1 MGYIP
6 TMPYSRLIP
15 TLVVGLLVPLVA
27 WAQAP
32 APVPATEP
40 PNFAEPALANAI
52 LQLRVR
58 EKIAAEI
65 VQDVDMLNQKFS
77 LEGTYYKDSDHRV
90 RLQLK
95 LKGLGDSGSTMLQV
109 CDGKV
114 LWDYQSVLGMQP
126 NYRRRDIG
134 QILKRLQDPA
144 LDDFFRSQVITQ
156 LGFGGPEAMLTGL
169 QKAIKFDQFSDE
181 KFEGVDSFIIGG
193 TWRDR
198 TGLLGPN
205 DRPLGPMD
213 RLPPYIPSNVRV
225 FIDKANSWPYRIE
238 MIGNAPLML
247 AEDNRQLGPDGR
259 PIGVRKAPP
268 KVDPS
273 RITLKYKL
281 LPVTEVKPEL
291 FAFSA
296 PADASSAN
304 LVDETETFLGYLDN
318 YIQNVLAQKKAEA
331 AKAEGGPLLKAP
343 PIEVPSPA
351 PSTDLPVPR

>member
-6 TMPYSRLIP
+6 TMPYSRLFP

-32 APVPATEP
+32 APAPES
-40 PNFAEPALANAI
+40 PNFAENVLTDTI
-52 LQLRVR
+52 IKLRLR

-65 VQDVDMLNQKFS
+65 DQVVDMLNQKFS
-77 LEGTYYKDSDHRV
+77 LEGKYHKDTDHRV

-95 LKGLGDSGSTMLQV
+95 LVGLGDTGSTMLQV

-114 LWDYQSVLGMQP
+114 LWDYQSVLGMAP
-126 NYRRRDIG
+126 NYRRRDVS

-144 LDDFFRSQVITQ
+144 LDDVFRNIITTQ
-156 LGFGGPEAMLTGL
+156 LGFGGPEAMLAGL
-169 QKAIKFDQFSDE
+169 QKAIKFDQFAEE
-181 KFEGVDSFIIGG
+181 KVDGVDSFIIGG
-193 TWRDR
+193 TWKDR
-198 TGLLGPN
+198 TGLMGPN
-205 DRPLGPMD
+205 DRPLAPTA

-225 FIDKANSWPYRIE
+225 FIDKATSWPYRIE

-247 AEDNRQLGPDGR
+247 EDDTRQVGPDGR
-259 PIGVRKAPP
+259 PIGVKKAPP

-291 FAFSA
+291 FVFSA

-304 LVDETETFLGYLDN
+304 LVDDTEQFLNGLDRV
-318 YIQNVLAQKKAEA
+318 IQDVIAQKKTEA

-351 PSTDLPVPR
+351 PSTEPPLPK